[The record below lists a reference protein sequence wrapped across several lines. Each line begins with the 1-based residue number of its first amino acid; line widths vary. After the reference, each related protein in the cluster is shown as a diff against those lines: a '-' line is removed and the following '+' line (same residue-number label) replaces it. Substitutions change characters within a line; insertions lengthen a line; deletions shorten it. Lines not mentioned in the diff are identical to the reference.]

1 MTLLPEHM
9 AGGDFSLF
17 REAEP
22 LPAVRMSSTWL
33 RVTRVW
39 DTVDLLS
46 VFSEGRLT
54 HVIGQ
59 LTPDNHSA
67 LRVEMGVLDGTNQ
80 EVFLE
85 EVMMSHDQGFQEE
98 VAMRVMVFSEA

>member
-1 MTLLPEHM
+1 MF
-9 AGGDFSLF
+9 G
-17 REAEP
+17 
-22 LPAVRMSSTWL
+22 
-33 RVTRVW
+33 

-59 LTPDNHSA
+59 LTPDNHST

-85 EVMMSHDQGFQEE
+85 EVMMSHDQVFQEE
-98 VAMRVMVFSEA
+98 VAMRVMVFSEACAGGQLSPICLAGESPWDAAQECR